1 MKKRTPKEW
10 QRLVAEDERGFE
22 SRGDFGE
29 RYGLATSTPD
39 CKPQTD
45 SMPSSK
51 LAKACVYVLGQW
63 PKRTRVFDYGE
74 VELDTHWAEPK
85 RSRDGQP
92 IGCPKGEAKPS
103 QNSVRPLVLG
113 RKNWMHVGSW
123 EAGPRVAAIA
133 SVIESS
139 KRLGINP
146 REYLADVLPRLANGT
161 TSQVPALTP
170 AVWLL
175 SR

>member
-1 MKKRTPKEW
+1 VPLLEPIK
-10 QRLVAEDERGFE
+10 QRIEAAQ
-22 SRGDFGE
+22 S
-29 RYGLATSTPD
+29 
-39 CKPQTD
+39 D
-45 SMPSSK
+45 SMTGSK
-51 LAKACVYVLGQW
+51 LDKACAYVLGQW
-63 PKRTRVFDYGE
+63 PKLVRVFDYGE
-74 VELDTHWAEPK
+74 VELDTNWAEPK
-85 RSRDGQP
+85 HSGDGQP

-161 TSQVPALTP
+161 TSEVPSLTP
-170 AVWLL
+170 AAWLRHR
-175 SR
+175 SGQPAA